1 MALHRRI
8 PVISMRG
15 LGGSTDAADDG
26 ADDASEPDVVS
37 SLASHL
43 QQLSTAASASN
54 AVPAVPAAAGATGA
68 APSAAAQADSS
79 KLYCICRQCDDGVRP
94 MIDCSACDEWFHLE
108 CIGQYCRIVTTAVAH
123 SCVRRVL
130 QGWRRDSHVCGLSCR
145 FELCLLLFFCIL
157 SFFFGVQV

>member
-26 ADDASEPDVVS
+26 ADDAAESGAVS

-54 AVPAVPAAAGATGA
+54 ATPAAPAAAAAAAGAAGA
-68 APSAAAQADSS
+68 APSAAGEVDSP
-79 KLYCICRQCDDGVRP
+79 KLYCICRQGDDGVRP
-94 MIDCSACDEWFHLE
+94 MIDCSACDEWFHLD
-108 CIGQYCRIVTTAVAH
+108 CIG
-123 SCVRRVL
+123 
-130 QGWRRDSHVCGLSCR
+130 
-145 FELCLLLFFCIL
+145 
-157 SFFFGVQV
+157 